1 MGDAMTTERK
11 DVWASGDAYE
21 PYVGRWSRLIARQFV
36 TWLGVPPNKDW
47 LDVGSGTGA
56 LCEVILAG
64 ASPRQVTGVDPSD
77 GFVAFARHKV
87 TDRRTTFQV
96 GDAQKLPI
104 ADACFEATVAGL
116 VINFIP
122 DQAKAVSEMKRVT
135 RPHGVVGAYVWDYAG
150 EMQMMRHFWNAA
162 VAMDPSAASLD
173 EGRRFPVCHPEP
185 LADLFQKAGLG
196 DVKTRSID
204 VPTIFR
210 NFDDYWTPF
219 LGGQAPAP
227 GYCMSLSEDR
237 RVALRDRIRANLP
250 IESDGTIHLIARAW
264 AVRGTVQ

>member
-1 MGDAMTTERK
+1 MHCTCLLMTQSGHSGQRRTRRGKHSVCCSGRSWLGDAMTAERK

-36 TWLGVPPNKDW
+36 AWLGVPPNKDW

-96 GDAQKLPI
+96 GDAQKNLPI
-104 ADACFEATVAGL
+104 DDASFEATVAGL

-135 RPHGVVGAYVWDYAG
+135 RPHGVVGAYGLRRRDADDASFLERCG
-150 EMQMMRHFWNAA
+150 RHGPKRCFA
-162 VAMDPSAASLD
+162 
-173 EGRRFPVCHPEP
+173 
-185 LADLFQKAGLG
+185 
-196 DVKTRSID
+196 
-204 VPTIFR
+204 
-210 NFDDYWTPF
+210 
-219 LGGQAPAP
+219 
-227 GYCMSLSEDR
+227 
-237 RVALRDRIRANLP
+237 
-250 IESDGTIHLIARAW
+250 
-264 AVRGTVQ
+264 

>member
-1 MGDAMTTERK
+1 MAGERR

-21 PYVGRWSRLIARQFV
+21 PYVGRWSRLVAREFIS
-36 TWLGVPPNKDW
+36 WLDTPPNKDW

-56 LCEVILAG
+56 LCGVILAT
-64 ASPRQVTGVDPSD
+64 ASPRQVTGIDPSD
-77 GFVAFARHKV
+77 GFVSYARHKV
-87 TDRRTTFQV
+87 VDPRVIFQV
-96 GDAQKLPI
+96 GDAQKLLV
-104 ADACFEATVAGL
+104 ADASFDATVAGL
-116 VINFIP
+116 VVNFIP
-122 DQAKAVSEMKRVT
+122 DQEKAVSEMKRVT
-135 RPHGVVGAYVWDYAG
+135 RAHGVVAAYVWDYAG

-162 VAMDPSAASLD
+162 VAMDPSATSLD

-185 LADLFQKAGLG
+185 LADLFWRAGLA
-196 DVKTRSID
+196 DVKTRAID

-237 RVALRDRIRANLP
+237 RVALRERIRAKLP
-250 IESDGTIHLIARAW
+250 IKSDGTIHLIARAW
-264 AVRGTVQ
+264 AVRGMVH